1 MPEILAEVLRAGVEE
16 GDERARRNF
25 EAKIED
31 ADTTIGRL
39 ATSAARAVSE
49 PPENRAASNV

>member
-1 MPEILAEVLRAGVEE
+1 LPEILAEVLRAGVEE

-39 ATSAARAVSE
+39 PAGSADAPPARSLRE
-49 PPENRAASNV
+49 